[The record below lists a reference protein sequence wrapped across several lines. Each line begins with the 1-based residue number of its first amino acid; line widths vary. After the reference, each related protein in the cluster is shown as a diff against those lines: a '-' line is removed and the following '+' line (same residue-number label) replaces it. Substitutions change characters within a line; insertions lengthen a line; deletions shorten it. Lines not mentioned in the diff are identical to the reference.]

1 MKKEFL
7 IDYKGD
13 FNKNKIDD
21 ETGLQF
27 VDIVSNQYGQIK
39 LNGTDKDLNQFLKEM
54 ERTSPNFK
62 LIGVTDLAF
71 VVAVVNLYE
80 SKEVEDSIFS
90 IREHKY
96 FDQEN
101 QPIGKA
107 TVSSIV
113 QLIKDSGDDESE
125 VIRFLT
131 TDKEFRTWIK
141 KVDLLNYIIKNPL
154 T

>member
-1 MKKEFL
+1 
-7 IDYKGD
+7 
-13 FNKNKIDD
+13 
-21 ETGLQF
+21 
-27 VDIVSNQYGQIK
+27 
-39 LNGTDKDLNQFLKEM
+39 M

-62 LIGVTDLAF
+62 LIGVTDLSF

-80 SKEVEDSIFS
+80 SKKVEDSIFS

-96 FDQEN
+96 FDQED

-107 TVSSIV
+107 TVSSID